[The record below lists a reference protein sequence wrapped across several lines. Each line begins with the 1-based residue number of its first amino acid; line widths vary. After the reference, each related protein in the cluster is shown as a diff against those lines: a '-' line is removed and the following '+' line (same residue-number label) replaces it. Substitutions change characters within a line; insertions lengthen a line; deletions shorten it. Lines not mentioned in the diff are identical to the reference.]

1 MPRQQEESGRTSR
14 HPASDSLQQNEA
26 LRDRAVS
33 GFHTFGFVGACHR
46 LQSGSPKSTIK
57 IVASRH
63 LEQVLAHAENQ
74 LAATGARRPTEVLPL
89 YKKFLKVEEHRLR
102 LKHQAGHGGRE
113 ICAHRADLVDVLLRY
128 VFGAA
133 FTATRPEEAS
143 GAPLALI
150 ALGGYGRGELNP
162 FSDIDV
168 MLLHRQGAK
177 KISPHLEEMVEQ
189 VLYLL
194 WDSGFK
200 VGHSTRSIKEAITQA
215 NRDMLT
221 KTAMLESRF
230 LAGDAELAREF
241 REQFRSKC
249 VEGHEREYVEMRMQD
264 QVVRHKKFGDS
275 VYLQEPHVKSGCG
288 GLRDYQNLLWMTYFK
303 EGSLSTNQLVGKDWL
318 SETDQRRIERAYD
331 FLLRLRT
338 DLHYATG
345 RATDILHLNLQ
356 EQIAK
361 RLNYSFGNGQLRSET
376 LMRDY
381 FEHTRNIFRV
391 TERISAQFGSGHVT
405 SRTRSLFSFLP
416 LIRPDKTPIGESF
429 FIRNKQLHPDRRD
442 LFQKDP
448 EQMMRAFQLIQEYV
462 LDLSPEAADLVS
474 RSLEQVTRTY
484 QYARGPREI
493 FTAILSRKGEVGR
506 VLRAM
511 HRVDFLGRYIP
522 EFGQLT
528 CLVQHEFLHRYT
540 ADEHTLV
547 CIDKLDAIVKTDDSK
562 LIAYRKIFEH
572 LDDPFVLYLALLLH
586 DTGKAVGA
594 WPHSEA
600 SALFAQRVATRLQ
613 LSPEQR
619 KSLILL
625 VDHHLTLSKIAQQR
639 NLDDPATVAELA
651 KIVKHQKNLDALMLL
666 TLADGQGTSAEAWS
680 DWKESLVWE
689 LFHETSRYLA
699 DQKSYYEQTKIER
712 ESLQVSVAEALPPDY
727 ADEIEAHF
735 DFMPD
740 NYFRGCDVPEIVE
753 HLKLLRSFFE
763 NVLSRGEQPLAPAV
777 KWKAFTE
784 HGHSLVSFWTWDHE
798 QLLAKIA
805 GSFSVV
811 PINIL
816 SADVFPRG
824 DNVVLSVF
832 RVCNTKAHAVTDS
845 REFELV
851 EQTLG
856 RALADE
862 NFDFLPLIEKAKR
875 QSRLPLAPGIEFPT
889 HIGVD
894 NKTHPMYTLIE
905 IQAPDRLGL
914 LYDILASLDRESVL
928 IALSRINTQD
938 GAAIDTLYVVD
949 RSTHTKII
957 DSDRITA
964 IQRHLQRAILGGGAA
979 KSK

>member
-1 MPRQQEESGRTSR
+1 M
-14 HPASDSLQQNEA
+14 
-26 LRDRAVS
+26 
-33 GFHTFGFVGACHR
+33 
-46 LQSGSPKSTIK
+46 
-57 IVASRH
+57 ASRH

-102 LKHQAGHGGRE
+102 LKHQAGGGGRE
-113 ICAHRADLVDVLLRY
+113 ICARRSELVDVLLQY

-133 FTATRPEEAS
+133 VTSTS
-143 GAPLALI
+143 GEKGPGIPLTLI

-168 MLLHRQGAK
+168 MLLPREGTR
-177 KISPHLEEMVEQ
+177 KISPHLQEMVQQ

-200 VGHSTRSIKEAITQA
+200 VGHSTRSIKEAIAEA
-215 NRDMLT
+215 NRDMKT

-230 LAGDAELAREF
+230 LAGDAALAREF

-249 VEGHEREYVEMRMQD
+249 VEGREREYVEMRMQD
-264 QVVRHKKFGDS
+264 QVARHKKFGDS

-318 SETDQRRIERAYD
+318 SEADQRRIETAYD

-345 RATDILHLNLQ
+345 RATDILHLNIQ
-356 EQIAK
+356 EQASK
-361 RLNYSFGNGQLRSET
+361 RLNYSPRNGQLRSEA

-381 FEHTRNIFRV
+381 YEHTRNIFRV
-391 TERISAQFGSGHVT
+391 TERITAQFVSGYVT

-416 LIRPDKTPIGESF
+416 LIRPEKTPVGGSF
-429 FIRNKQLHPDRRD
+429 FIRNKQLHLARRD
-442 LFQKDP
+442 VFRKDP
-448 EQMMRAFQLIQEYV
+448 EQMMRAFQLAQEYA
-462 LDLSPEAADLVS
+462 LELSPEAADLLS
-474 RSLEQVTRTY
+474 RSLGQVTRTY

-493 FTAILSRKGEVGR
+493 FKAILSRKGEVGR

-547 CIDKLDAIVKTDDSK
+547 CIDKLDAVVRTDDSK
-562 LIAYRKIFEH
+562 LIAYREIFEQ

-594 WPHSEA
+594 RPHSEA

-613 LSPEQR
+613 LSSEQR

-651 KIVKHQKNLDALMLL
+651 KIVKHQKNLNALMLL

-680 DWKESLVWE
+680 DWKESLVWQ

-712 ESLQVSVAEALPPDY
+712 ESLQASVAENLSPDY

-740 NYFRGCDVPEIVE
+740 NYFRGCDVPEIIE
-753 HLKLLRSFFE
+753 HLKLFRSFLA
-763 NVLSRGEQPLAPAV
+763 NVSSRGEQPLAPAIS
-777 KWKAFTE
+777 WKPFTE
-784 HGHSLVSFWTWDHE
+784 QGHSLVSFWTWE
-798 QLLAKIA
+798 CGELLAKIA

-816 SADVFPRG
+816 SADIFPRG
-824 DNVVLSVF
+824 DNVVLGVF
-832 RVCNTKAHAVTDS
+832 RVCSTKAHAVTDP

-851 EQTLG
+851 EQSLR
-856 RALADE
+856 RALEDE
-862 NFDFLPLIEKAKR
+862 NFDFLPLIERAKH
-875 QSRLPLAPGIEFPT
+875 QSRHRPALGIEFPI
-889 HIGVD
+889 HIGID
-894 NKTHPMYTLIE
+894 NKTHPIYTLIE

-914 LYDILASLDRESVL
+914 LYDILTCLDRESVS

-949 RSTHTKII
+949 RSAHAKIT
-957 DSDRITA
+957 DSQRITA
-964 IQRHLQRAILGGGAA
+964 IQQHLQSTILGGGAA

>member
-1 MPRQQEESGRTSR
+1 M
-14 HPASDSLQQNEA
+14 A
-26 LRDRAVS
+26 
-33 GFHTFGFVGACHR
+33 
-46 LQSGSPKSTIK
+46 K
-57 IVASRH
+57 SRH
-63 LEQVLAHAENQ
+63 LEQVLAHAANQ

-102 LKHQAGHGGRE
+102 LKHQAGGGGRE
-113 ICAHRADLVDVLLRY
+113 ICARRAELVDVLLQY

-133 FTATRPEEAS
+133 ATATRRNGES
-143 GAPLALI
+143 GIALSLI

-168 MLLHRQGAK
+168 MLLHHKGRK
-177 KISPHLEEMVEQ
+177 KISPHLEEMVQQ

-200 VGHSTRSIKEAITQA
+200 VGHSTHSIKDAIAQA
-215 NRDMLT
+215 NRDMRT

-249 VEGHEREYVEMRMQD
+249 VEGYEREYVEMRMQD
-264 QVVRHKKFGDS
+264 QVARHKKFGDS

-318 SETDQRRIERAYD
+318 SESDQRQIERAYE

-345 RATDILHLNLQ
+345 RASDILHLNLQ

-361 RLNYSFGNGQLRSET
+361 RLNYSPRNGQLRSET
-376 LMRDY
+376 LMREY
-381 FEHTRNIFRV
+381 YEHTRNIFRV
-391 TERISAQFGSGHVT
+391 TERITEQFVRGHVT

-416 LIRPDKTPIGESF
+416 LVRPDKAPIGDSF
-429 FIRNKQLHPDRRD
+429 FVRDTQLYPARRD
-442 LFQKDP
+442 VFRKDP
-448 EQMMRAFQLIQEYV
+448 GQMMQAFQLAQERA
-462 LDLSPEAADLVS
+462 LDPSPELADLLS
-474 RSLEQVTRTY
+474 RSLGQVTRTY
-484 QYARGPREI
+484 QYARGPRDI
-493 FTAILSRKGEVGR
+493 FKAIQSRKGEVGR
-506 VLRAM
+506 ILRMM

-547 CIDKLDAIVKTDDSK
+547 CIDKLDALATTDDPK
-562 LIAYRKIFEH
+562 LIAYRRIFEQ

-586 DTGKAVGA
+586 DSGKAVGA
-594 WPHSEA
+594 RRHSEA

-613 LSPEQR
+613 LSSEQR

-625 VDHHLTLSKIAQQR
+625 VDHHLSLSMIAQQR

-651 KIVKHQKNLDALMLL
+651 GVVKNQKNLNALMLL
-666 TLADGQGTSAEAWS
+666 TLADGQGTSGEAWS

-699 DQKSYYEQTKIER
+699 DRKSYYEQTRIER
-712 ESLQVSVAEALPPDY
+712 ESLQTAVAENLSPDY
-727 ADEIEAHF
+727 ADEIDAHF

-740 NYFRGCDVPEIVE
+740 NYFRGNDVPEIVG
-753 HLKLLRSFFE
+753 HLKLFRSFIE
-763 NVLSRGEQPLAPAV
+763 HVSSQGEHPLASAV
-777 KWKAFTE
+777 KWKSLPE
-784 HGHSLVSFWTWDHE
+784 QGHSVVSFCTWE
-798 QLLAKIA
+798 RERLLAKIS

-811 PINIL
+811 PVNIL
-816 SADVFPRG
+816 SADIFPRG

-832 RVCNTKAHAVTDS
+832 RVCDTKAGAVTDP
-845 REFELV
+845 RAFEMV
-851 EQTLG
+851 DQTL
-856 RALADE
+856 RNALDDE

-875 QSRLPLAPGIEFPT
+875 QSRSRLAPTIEFPT
-889 HIGVD
+889 RIAMD
-894 NKTHPMYTLIE
+894 NETHPAYTLIE

-914 LYDILASLDRESVL
+914 LYDILTCLDRENVS

-949 RSTHTKII
+949 RSTDAKIT
-957 DSDRITA
+957 DPHRIRT
-964 IQRHLQRAILGGGAA
+964 IHDCLTSTILGGATA
-979 KSK
+979 KPT

>member
-1 MPRQQEESGRTSR
+1 M
-14 HPASDSLQQNEA
+14 A
-26 LRDRAVS
+26 
-33 GFHTFGFVGACHR
+33 
-46 LQSGSPKSTIK
+46 K
-57 IVASRH
+57 SRH
-63 LEQVLAHAENQ
+63 LEQVLAHAANQ
-74 LAATGARRPTEVLPL
+74 LAATGTRRPTEVLPL

-102 LKHQAGHGGRE
+102 LKHQAGGGGRE
-113 ICAHRADLVDVLLRY
+113 ICARRAELVDVLLQY

-133 FTATRPEEAS
+133 ATATRRNGES
-143 GAPLALI
+143 GIALSLI

-168 MLLHRQGAK
+168 MLLHHKGRK
-177 KISPHLEEMVEQ
+177 KISPHLEEMVQQ

-200 VGHSTRSIKEAITQA
+200 VGHSTHSIKDAIAQA
-215 NRDMLT
+215 NRDMRT

-249 VEGHEREYVEMRMQD
+249 VEGYEREYVEMRMQD
-264 QVVRHKKFGDS
+264 QVARHKKFGDS

-318 SETDQRRIERAYD
+318 SESDQRQIERAYE

-345 RATDILHLNLQ
+345 RASDILHLNLQ

-361 RLNYSFGNGQLRSET
+361 RLNYSPRNGQLRSET
-376 LMRDY
+376 LMREY
-381 FEHTRNIFRV
+381 YEHTRNIFRV
-391 TERISAQFGSGHVT
+391 TERITEQFVRGHVT

-416 LIRPDKTPIGESF
+416 LVRPDKAPIGDSF
-429 FIRNKQLHPDRRD
+429 FVRDTQLYPARRD
-442 LFQKDP
+442 VFRKDP
-448 EQMMRAFQLIQEYV
+448 GQMMQAFQLAQERA
-462 LDLSPEAADLVS
+462 LDPSPELADLLS
-474 RSLEQVTRTY
+474 RSLGQVTRTY
-484 QYARGPREI
+484 QYARGPRDI
-493 FTAILSRKGEVGR
+493 FKAILSRKGEVGR
-506 VLRAM
+506 ILRMM

-547 CIDKLDAIVKTDDSK
+547 CIDKLDALATTDDPK
-562 LIAYRKIFEH
+562 LIAYRRIFEQ

-586 DTGKAVGA
+586 DSGKAVGA
-594 WPHSEA
+594 RRHSEA

-613 LSPEQR
+613 LSSEQR

-625 VDHHLTLSKIAQQR
+625 VDHHLSLSMIAQQR

-651 KIVKHQKNLDALMLL
+651 GVVKNQKNLNALMLL
-666 TLADGQGTSAEAWS
+666 TLADGQGTSGEAWS

-699 DQKSYYEQTKIER
+699 DRKSYYEQTRIER
-712 ESLQVSVAEALPPDY
+712 ESLQTAVAENLSPDY
-727 ADEIEAHF
+727 ADEIDAHF

-740 NYFRGCDVPEIVE
+740 NYFRGNDVPEIVE
-753 HLKLLRSFFE
+753 HLKLFRSFIE
-763 NVLSRGEQPLAPAV
+763 HVSSQGEHPLASAV
-777 KWKAFTE
+777 KWKALPE
-784 HGHSLVSFWTWDHE
+784 LGHSVVSFCTWE
-798 QLLAKIA
+798 RERLLAKIS

-811 PINIL
+811 PVNIL
-816 SADVFPRG
+816 SADIFPRG

-832 RVCNTKAHAVTDS
+832 RVCDTKAGAVTDP
-845 REFELV
+845 RAFEMV
-851 EQTLG
+851 DQTL
-856 RALADE
+856 RNALDDE

-875 QSRLPLAPGIEFPT
+875 QSRSRLAPTIEFPT
-889 HIGVD
+889 RIAMD
-894 NKTHPMYTLIE
+894 NETHPAYTLIE

-914 LYDILASLDRESVL
+914 LYDILTCLDRENVS

-949 RSTHTKII
+949 RSTDAKIT
-957 DSDRITA
+957 DPHRIRT
-964 IQRHLQRAILGGGAA
+964 IHDCLTSTILGGATA
-979 KSK
+979 KPT